1 MPCLCV
7 QRCSL
12 GHVRLGIERNCG
24 KLVPWFST
32 NEGEC
37 CCLVAELTLS
47 RPHGLYPDRLLYP
60 WEFPGKNP
68 GLGCHFLLQ
77 GIFPTQGLNP
87 HLLHWQVGSLPLSH
101 PGGPETRCI
110 NKCRSVM
117 SDSLRPHRLQ
127 PTRFLRPWDFPGNNT
142 GVGCHFLLQ
151 EIFPTQG
158 SNPGLPRCRQTL
170 YSLSHRGSQRAGVE
184 NDKKMIVVGGVV
196 ESCMAKWCKP
206 RRVDVF

>member
-117 SDSLRPHRLQ
+117 SDSLRPHRL
-127 PTRFLRPWDFPGNNT
+127 
-142 GVGCHFLLQ
+142 
-151 EIFPTQG
+151 
-158 SNPGLPRCRQTL
+158 
-170 YSLSHRGSQRAGVE
+170 
-184 NDKKMIVVGGVV
+184 
-196 ESCMAKWCKP
+196 
-206 RRVDVF
+206 